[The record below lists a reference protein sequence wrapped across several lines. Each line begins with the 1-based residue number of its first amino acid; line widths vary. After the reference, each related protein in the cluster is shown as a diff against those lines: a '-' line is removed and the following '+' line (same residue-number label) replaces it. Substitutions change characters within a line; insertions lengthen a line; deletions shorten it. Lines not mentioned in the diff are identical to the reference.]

1 LPAHSFAHVFKG
13 TLTLGPDF
21 SKQNG
26 LIPVIVQ
33 SFESGKVLMLAYM
46 NELAWNK
53 TVQTGKAHYWS
64 RSRQKLWLKGEES
77 GNIQLVREIFID
89 CDSDTILLKVD
100 QTGGA
105 ACHTGFESCFHRFF
119 IDGRFEVR
127 GVRVFDPREV
137 YKK

>member
-1 LPAHSFAHVFKG
+1 M
-13 TLTLGPDF
+13 GPDF

-26 LIPVIVQ
+26 LVPVIVQ

-53 TVQTGKAHYWS
+53 TVETGKAHYWS
-64 RSRQKLWLKGEES
+64 RSRQKLWMKGEES
-77 GNIQLVREIFID
+77 GNIQLIREILID
-89 CDSDTILLKVD
+89 CDSDTILLRVD
-100 QTGGA
+100 QIGGA
-105 ACHTGFESCFHRFF
+105 ACHTGFESCFHRLFR
-119 IDGRFEVR
+119 DGRFEER